1 MTSQSRLGPRLA
13 AALDARWE
21 HLLVRV
27 CGRRGWRPTPVVFN
41 SYARSAGVEGGGWAR
56 VLCRV
61 LMLPR
66 SAEGG
71 SHARDG
77 LSRGWRRYF
86 TAPVA
91 GVEVIVRIG
100 ADGPH
105 ERVHR
110 VRTAAG
116 GYLDLRLEADLPLG
130 QHDVVVEA
138 PGGAMARGVV
148 HVVDPDVARGL
159 VSDIDDTAMITLLP
173 KPLRAFWNTFVMQE
187 VERRPVPGM
196 AKFLRSQAADTGLM
210 VYLSTGAWNYAP
222 VIEAFLK
229 RHHFP
234 PGALLMTDWG
244 PSAQR
249 FFRSGTEHKR
259 TQLRRLTHE
268 FPEIRW
274 RLVGDDGQHDPETY
288 SSFARAYP
296 DRVETVAIRT
306 LTPVEHLVT
315 GAPQTR
321 EEAEGRVQVPGSVR
335 VLRGGD
341 GNALLVEDLGL

>member
-1 MTSQSRLGPRLA
+1 MSRLGPRLA
-13 AALDARWE
+13 AAIDAHWE
-21 HLLVRV
+21 ALLVRASR
-27 CGRRGWRPTPVVFN
+27 RRGWRPTPVVFT
-41 SYARSAGVEGGGWAR
+41 SYARSAGDGGGGWAR
-56 VLCRV
+56 VQCRV
-61 LMLPR
+61 LMLPA

-71 SHARDG
+71 AHSRG
-77 LSRGWRRYF
+77 GRGWRRYF

-91 GVEVIVRIG
+91 GQEVTVRIG
-100 ADGPH
+100 ADSPH
-105 ERVHR
+105 ERSHH

-116 GYLDLRLEADLPLG
+116 GYLDLRLEASLPVG
-130 QHDVVVEA
+130 RHEVVVEA
-138 PGGAMARGVV
+138 PGGASARGVV
-148 HVVDPDVARGL
+148 HVVDPQVVCGV

-196 AKFLRSQAADTGLM
+196 AKFLRAQAAETGLM

-222 VIEAFLK
+222 VIEAFLR
-229 RHHFP
+229 RHDFP

-259 TQLRRLTHE
+259 TQLRRLAHE

-296 DRVETVAIRT
+296 ERVETVAVRT

-321 EEAEGRVQVPGSVR
+321 EEAEGRVRVPAQVR